1 MLISIFFVVL
11 IVFLLLIWA
20 VVLTPFPHWPAYFS
34 IWRHVLFDPESS
46 IGFKDRLKQVSYLL
60 NYTLRLPFVG
70 LCWCLDE
77 ILFPQ
82 YRNQAI
88 RTPIFIIAQPRSATT
103 FLHRTL
109 ASDEKTFFSIRL
121 LEWRYPSILLQKL
134 FQSTGLLEKMSQVN
148 YWGNNGKSQVIEKMH
163 YSYLNDY
170 EDDGFLFEECFLHQ
184 FYVINRFPYPKL
196 LNSLNNFDKL
206 PLKTQEKMLKA
217 HYKVIQKVLY
227 LRGGDRI
234 YVSKDNECL
243 QRLAM
248 MRQLYPDALFVT
260 ITRESERFMN
270 SYITM
275 ICQSAYSKS
284 GVDVTTIPEWVP
296 MQRTFRAEA
305 ATQMI
310 NFFESLPPEQKIC
323 FSFNCLTQN
332 ITDSIDIIY
341 RHLGLTLTQEQLQ
354 YLNDLDTRQNLRDA
368 GYKTGSEQFQEFE
381 FFDRFAAEV
390 NKNHEALLK
399 SMTSNNL

>member
-1 MLISIFFVVL
+1 
-11 IVFLLLIWA
+11 
-20 VVLTPFPHWPAYFS
+20 
-34 IWRHVLFDPESS
+34 
-46 IGFKDRLKQVSYLL
+46 
-60 NYTLRLPFVG
+60 
-70 LCWCLDE
+70 
-77 ILFPQ
+77 
-82 YRNQAI
+82 
-88 RTPIFIIAQPRSATT
+88 
-103 FLHRTL
+103 
-109 ASDEKTFFSIRL
+109 
-121 LEWRYPSILLQKL
+121 
-134 FQSTGLLEKMSQVN
+134 MSQVN
-148 YWGNNGKSQVIEKMH
+148 YWGNNDQSQVVEKMH

-270 SYITM
+270 SYITL

-284 GVDVTTIPEWVP
+284 GVDVTTI
-296 MQRTFRAEA
+296 
-305 ATQMI
+305 
-310 NFFESLPPEQKIC
+310 
-323 FSFNCLTQN
+323 
-332 ITDSIDIIY
+332 Y
-341 RHLGLTLTQEQLQ
+341 
-354 YLNDLDTRQNLRDA
+354 
-368 GYKTGSEQFQEFE
+368 GS
-381 FFDRFAAEV
+381 
-390 NKNHEALLK
+390 
-399 SMTSNNL
+399 SGI